1 MNQLS
6 EHLSSAQIQQ
16 YGKRASGGGPETEE
30 WVEKHLA
37 DCPFCRSRVLEF
49 RRTQFALLPDLKVTT
64 IPTSECLS
72 EDEVRNLA
80 AGLCA
85 EPIAQKLKLHAS
97 TCDHCGPLLR
107 EYTEDLSDN
116 FTPEEQAILNQ
127 LSSTSPT
134 WHRQTAKEMLKQ
146 ATPSPPAPRWTFLWR
161 WALIPAATAACAI
174 IVFSIWYTQRD
185 TPEKVEKLLAQ
196 AYPEQRMTEMRW
208 PGMAWG
214 EPKETL
220 GPATLNKPRTLLA
233 AKDAIQR
240 QTPETLR
247 KPEWLHLQAQ
257 SEILGGA
264 PSSRLIEDL
273 TKATQSQ
280 PTSQSLLFDLA
291 IANFR
296 MGEITDDSTYY
307 LRAKAVLDE
316 MLASFPPSSA
326 ALFDRA
332 VAEEHLQLRNQALA
346 DLNRCL
352 PLESDPAW
360 SAEIQ
365 DKIRK
370 LEGLR

>member
-1 MNQLS
+1 MDQLS

-16 YGKRASGGGPETEE
+16 YGKRASSAGPETKQR
-30 WVEKHLA
+30 VEKHLA
-37 DCPFCRSRVLEF
+37 DCPSCRSRVLEF
-49 RRTQFALLPDLKVTT
+49 QRTQFALLPDLKMKT

-72 EDEVRNLA
+72 EDEIRNLA
-80 AGLCA
+80 AGLCT
-85 EPIAQKLKLHAS
+85 ERIAQKLKLHAS
-97 TCDHCGPLLR
+97 TCDRCGPLLS
-107 EYTEDLSDN
+107 EYTEDFSGN
-116 FTPEEQAILNQ
+116 FTPKEQGILNQ
-127 LSSTSPT
+127 LSSGSPT
-134 WHRQTAKEMLKQ
+134 WQQQTAKEMLKQ
-146 ATPSPPAPRWTFLWR
+146 ATPSPPPRWTFLWR

-185 TPEKVEKLLAQ
+185 TPEKVGELLAQ
-196 AYPEQRMTEMRW
+196 AYPEHRTTEMRW
-208 PGMAWG
+208 LGMAWG

-220 GPATLNKPRTLLA
+220 GPANLNKPRPLLA

-240 QTPETLR
+240 QTPETLGR
-247 KPEWLHLQAQ
+247 TEWLHLQAQ
-257 SEILGGA
+257 SEILGGT
-264 PSSRLIEDL
+264 PSTRLIEDL
-273 TKATQSQ
+273 TKATQSK
-280 PTSQSLLFDLA
+280 PASQSLLFDLA

-296 MGEITDDSTYY
+296 MGEITDDRSYY
-307 LRAKAVLDE
+307 LRAKAVLEE

-332 VAEEHLQLRNQALA
+332 VVEEHLQLWNQALA